1 MSYSFFIIHAKDV
14 KTNMRRTITNGNLT
28 KEFIL
33 SKISQVSIFSAYIG
47 VDAEII
53 EHCID
58 TGEFISSPFRV
69 DEHPSFGFRYDNRGK
84 LKAKD
89 FAGYFHGDCF
99 DAAALVISEIIH
111 KNVDISNKGWF
122 IFVLKHIAYTFRNII
137 YGKDK
142 DENIEG
148 IIAEGVN
155 AARNRKPIIEFVPR
169 QWNNYDKNYW
179 GKFHVPISY
188 LNTNF
193 VYPVDYFYINRK
205 VNPEPKYYYEND
217 RKDVCYAYMLGQDK
231 RGIYNI
237 KLYFPNRKH
246 GTIRFITNSNCL
258 EGLLNLELNEYDS
271 IIITKSTKDRIS
283 LRAYL
288 DAIDLSISYG
298 GTALRTIGLV
308 NIPHESYKLKQNEY
322 DWLRAKCP
330 NGLILSLMDNDNTG
344 YREAIWLRNNYNI
357 IPLCIPREYEVKDF
371 AELRSKYSIETIKE
385 LINLSYNYIADNYAE
400 NEFSWN
406 TGESYSVPY

>member
-1 MSYSFFIIHAKDV
+1 
-14 KTNMRRTITNGNLT
+14 MRRTITNGNLT

-179 GKFHVPISY
+179 RKFHVPISY

-246 GTIRFITNSNCL
+246 GTVRFITNSNCL
-258 EGLLNLELNEYDS
+258 EGLLNLELSEYDS

>member
-1 MSYSFFIIHAKDV
+1 
-14 KTNMRRTITNGNLT
+14 MRRTVTNGNLT

-33 SKISQVSIFSAYIG
+33 SKISQVSIFSAYTG

-58 TGEFISSPFRV
+58 NGEFISSPFRV

-231 RGIYNI
+231 RGVYNI

-246 GTIRFITNSNCL
+246 GTVRFITNSNCL
-258 EGLLNLELNEYDS
+258 EGLLNLELSEYDS

-400 NEFSWN
+400 NEFSWD
-406 TGESYSVPY
+406 TGKSYSVPF

>member
-1 MSYSFFIIHAKDV
+1 
-14 KTNMRRTITNGNLT
+14 MRRTITNGNLT

-33 SKISQVSIFSAYIG
+33 SKISQVSIFSAYTG
-47 VDAEII
+47 VDTEVI
-53 EHCID
+53 ENCIE

-122 IFVLKHIAYTFRNII
+122 IFILKHIAYTFRNII

-179 GKFHVPISY
+179 GKFHVPINY

-193 VYPVDYFYINRK
+193 IYPVDYFYINRK

-246 GTIRFITNSNCL
+246 GTVRFITNSNCL
-258 EGLLNLELNEYDS
+258 EGLLNLELSEYDS

-400 NEFSWN
+400 NEFSWD
-406 TGESYSVPY
+406 TGESYSVPF

>member
-1 MSYSFFIIHAKDV
+1 
-14 KTNMRRTITNGNLT
+14 MRRTVTNGNLT

-33 SKISQVSIFSAYIG
+33 SKISQVSIFSAYTG
-47 VDAEII
+47 VDTEVI
-53 EHCID
+53 ESCIE

-148 IIAEGVN
+148 IIAKGVN
-155 AARNRKPIIEFVPR
+155 AAKNRKPIIEFVPR

-231 RGIYNI
+231 RGVYNI

-246 GTIRFITNSNCL
+246 GTVRFITNSNCL
-258 EGLLNLELNEYDS
+258 EGLLNLELSEYDS

-288 DAIDLSISYG
+288 DAIDLSIPYG
-298 GTALRTIGLV
+298 GTALRAIGLV

-344 YREAIWLRNNYNI
+344 YRETIWLRNNYNI

-400 NEFSWN
+400 NEFSWD
-406 TGESYSVPY
+406 TGESYSVPF

>member
-1 MSYSFFIIHAKDV
+1 
-14 KTNMRRTITNGNLT
+14 MRRTITNGNLT

-69 DEHPSFGFRYDNRGK
+69 DEHPSFGFKYDNRGK

-231 RGIYNI
+231 RGVYNI

-246 GTIRFITNSNCL
+246 GTVRFITNSNCL
-258 EGLLNLELNEYDS
+258 EGLLNLELSEYDS

-400 NEFSWN
+400 NEFSWD
-406 TGESYSVPY
+406 TGESYSVPF

>member
-1 MSYSFFIIHAKDV
+1 
-14 KTNMRRTITNGNLT
+14 MRRTITNGNLT

-231 RGIYNI
+231 RGVYNI

-246 GTIRFITNSNCL
+246 GTVRFITNSNCL

-400 NEFSWN
+400 NEFSWD
-406 TGESYSVPY
+406 TGKSYSVPF

>member
-1 MSYSFFIIHAKDV
+1 
-14 KTNMRRTITNGNLT
+14 MRRTVTNGNLT

-33 SKISQVSIFSAYIG
+33 SKISQVSIFSAYTG
-47 VDAEII
+47 VDTEVI
-53 EHCID
+53 ENCIE

-148 IIAEGVN
+148 IIAEGIN
-155 AARNRKPIIEFVPR
+155 AGRNRKPIIEFVPR

-258 EGLLNLELNEYDS
+258 EGLLNLELDEYDS

-322 DWLRAKCP
+322 DWLRAKCS

-385 LINLSYNYIADNYAE
+385 LINLSYNYIADDYAE

>member
-1 MSYSFFIIHAKDV
+1 
-14 KTNMRRTITNGNLT
+14 MRRTVTNGNLT

-33 SKISQVSIFSAYIG
+33 SKISQVSIFSAYTG
-47 VDAEII
+47 VDTEVI
-53 EHCID
+53 ENCIE

-69 DEHPSFGFRYDNRGK
+69 DEHPSFGFRYNNRGK

-99 DAAALVISEIIH
+99 DTAALVISEIIH

-231 RGIYNI
+231 RGVYNI

-246 GTIRFITNSNCL
+246 GTVRFITNSNCL

-400 NEFSWN
+400 NEFSWD
-406 TGESYSVPY
+406 TGESYPQPF

>member
-1 MSYSFFIIHAKDV
+1 
-14 KTNMRRTITNGNLT
+14 MRRTVTNGNLT

-33 SKISQVSIFSAYIG
+33 SKISQVSIFSAYTG

-122 IFVLKHIAYTFRNII
+122 IFILKHIAYTFRNII

-148 IIAEGVN
+148 IIAKGVN

-179 GKFHVPISY
+179 GKFHIPISY

-231 RGIYNI
+231 RGVYNI

-400 NEFSWN
+400 NEFSWD
-406 TGESYSVPY
+406 TGESYSQPF

>member
-1 MSYSFFIIHAKDV
+1 
-14 KTNMRRTITNGNLT
+14 MRRTVTNGNLT

-33 SKISQVSIFSAYIG
+33 SKISQVSIFSAYTG
-47 VDAEII
+47 VDTEVI
-53 EHCID
+53 ENCIN

-69 DEHPSFGFRYDNRGK
+69 DEHPSFGFKYDNRGK

-137 YGKDK
+137 YGNDK

-231 RGIYNI
+231 RGVYNI

-246 GTIRFITNSNCL
+246 GTVRFITNSNCL
-258 EGLLNLELNEYDS
+258 EGLLNLELSEYDS

-400 NEFSWN
+400 NEFSWD
-406 TGESYSVPY
+406 TGESYPQPF

>member
-1 MSYSFFIIHAKDV
+1 
-14 KTNMRRTITNGNLT
+14 MRRTITNGNLT

-69 DEHPSFGFRYDNRGK
+69 DEHPSFGFKYDNRGK

-179 GKFHVPISY
+179 RKFHVPISY

-246 GTIRFITNSNCL
+246 GTVRFITNSNCL
-258 EGLLNLELNEYDS
+258 EGLLNLELSEYDS

-400 NEFSWN
+400 NEFSWD
-406 TGESYSVPY
+406 TGKSYSVPF

>member
-1 MSYSFFIIHAKDV
+1 
-14 KTNMRRTITNGNLT
+14 MRRTITNGNLT

-179 GKFHVPISY
+179 RKFHVPISY

-231 RGIYNI
+231 RGVYNI

-246 GTIRFITNSNCL
+246 GTVRFITNSNCL
-258 EGLLNLELNEYDS
+258 EGLLNLELSEYDS

-400 NEFSWN
+400 NEFSWD
-406 TGESYSVPY
+406 TGESYSVPF

>member
-1 MSYSFFIIHAKDV
+1 
-14 KTNMRRTITNGNLT
+14 MRRTITNGNLT

-122 IFVLKHIAYTFRNII
+122 IFILKHIAYTFRNII

-246 GTIRFITNSNCL
+246 GTVRFITNSNCL

-344 YREAIWLRNNYNI
+344 YREAIWLRNNYDI

-371 AELRSKYSIETIKE
+371 AELRSKYSTETIKE

-400 NEFSWN
+400 NEFSWD
-406 TGESYSVPY
+406 TEKSYSIPF

>member
-1 MSYSFFIIHAKDV
+1 
-14 KTNMRRTITNGNLT
+14 MRRTITNGNLT

-142 DENIEG
+142 DENIEV

-179 GKFHVPISY
+179 GKFYVPISY

-217 RKDVCYAYMLGQDK
+217 RKDVCYAYILGQDK
-231 RGIYNI
+231 KGIYNI

>member
-1 MSYSFFIIHAKDV
+1 
-14 KTNMRRTITNGNLT
+14 MRRTITNGNLT

-122 IFVLKHIAYTFRNII
+122 IFILKHIAYTFRNII

-231 RGIYNI
+231 RGVYNI

-246 GTIRFITNSNCL
+246 GTVRFITNSNCL

-400 NEFSWN
+400 NEFSWD
-406 TGESYSVPY
+406 TGESYSVPF

>member
-1 MSYSFFIIHAKDV
+1 
-14 KTNMRRTITNGNLT
+14 MRRTVTNGNLT

-33 SKISQVSIFSAYIG
+33 SKISQVSIFSAYTG
-47 VDAEII
+47 VDTEVI
-53 EHCID
+53 ENCIE

-69 DEHPSFGFRYDNRGK
+69 DEHPSFGFKYDSRGK

-179 GKFHVPISY
+179 RKFHVPISY

-231 RGIYNI
+231 RGVYNI

-246 GTIRFITNSNCL
+246 GTVRFITNSNCL
-258 EGLLNLELNEYDS
+258 EGLLNLELSEYDS

-400 NEFSWN
+400 NEFSWD
-406 TGESYSVPY
+406 TGESYSVPF

>member
-1 MSYSFFIIHAKDV
+1 
-14 KTNMRRTITNGNLT
+14 MRRTVTNGNLT

-246 GTIRFITNSNCL
+246 GTVRFITNSNCL
-258 EGLLNLELNEYDS
+258 EGLLNLELSEYDS

-400 NEFSWN
+400 NEFSWD
-406 TGESYSVPY
+406 TGKNYSVPF

>member
-1 MSYSFFIIHAKDV
+1 
-14 KTNMRRTITNGNLT
+14 MRRTITNGNLT

-33 SKISQVSIFSAYIG
+33 SKISQVSIFSAYTG
-47 VDAEII
+47 VDTEVI
-53 EHCID
+53 ENCIE
-58 TGEFISSPFRV
+58 TGEFISSPFRI

-231 RGIYNI
+231 RGVYNI

-246 GTIRFITNSNCL
+246 GTVRFITNSNCL
-258 EGLLNLELNEYDS
+258 EGLLNLELSEYDS

-385 LINLSYNYIADNYAE
+385 LINLSYNYISDNYAE
-400 NEFSWN
+400 NEFSWD
-406 TGESYSVPY
+406 TGESYSVPF

>member
-1 MSYSFFIIHAKDV
+1 
-14 KTNMRRTITNGNLT
+14 
-28 KEFIL
+28 
-33 SKISQVSIFSAYIG
+33 
-47 VDAEII
+47 
-53 EHCID
+53 
-58 TGEFISSPFRV
+58 
-69 DEHPSFGFRYDNRGK
+69 
-84 LKAKD
+84 
-89 FAGYFHGDCF
+89 
-99 DAAALVISEIIH
+99 
-111 KNVDISNKGWF
+111 
-122 IFVLKHIAYTFRNII
+122 
-137 YGKDK
+137 
-142 DENIEG
+142 
-148 IIAEGVN
+148 
-155 AARNRKPIIEFVPR
+155 
-169 QWNNYDKNYW
+169 
-179 GKFHVPISY
+179 
-188 LNTNF
+188 
-193 VYPVDYFYINRK
+193 
-205 VNPEPKYYYEND
+205 
-217 RKDVCYAYMLGQDK
+217 MLGQDK
-231 RGIYNI
+231 RGVYNI

-400 NEFSWN
+400 NEFSWD
-406 TGESYSVPY
+406 TGESYSQPF

>member
-1 MSYSFFIIHAKDV
+1 
-14 KTNMRRTITNGNLT
+14 MRRTITNGNLT

-53 EHCID
+53 KHCID

-122 IFVLKHIAYTFRNII
+122 IFILKHIAYTFRNII

-148 IIAEGVN
+148 IIAKGVN

-400 NEFSWN
+400 NEFSWD
-406 TGESYSVPY
+406 TGKNYSVPF

>member
-1 MSYSFFIIHAKDV
+1 
-14 KTNMRRTITNGNLT
+14 MRRTITNGNLT

-231 RGIYNI
+231 RGVYNI

-246 GTIRFITNSNCL
+246 GTVRFITNSNCL
-258 EGLLNLELNEYDS
+258 EGLLNLELSEYDS

-400 NEFSWN
+400 NEFSWD
-406 TGESYSVPY
+406 TGKSYSVPF

>member
-1 MSYSFFIIHAKDV
+1 
-14 KTNMRRTITNGNLT
+14 MRRTITNGNLT

-258 EGLLNLELNEYDS
+258 EGLLNLELSEYDS

>member
-1 MSYSFFIIHAKDV
+1 
-14 KTNMRRTITNGNLT
+14 MRRTVTNGNLT

-155 AARNRKPIIEFVPR
+155 AARNRKHIIEFVPR

-179 GKFHVPISY
+179 GKFHIPISY

-231 RGIYNI
+231 RGVYNI

-246 GTIRFITNSNCL
+246 GTVRFITNSNCL
-258 EGLLNLELNEYDS
+258 EGLLNLELSEYDS

-400 NEFSWN
+400 NEFSWD
-406 TGESYSVPY
+406 TGESYPLPY

>member
-1 MSYSFFIIHAKDV
+1 
-14 KTNMRRTITNGNLT
+14 MRRTVTNGNLT

-69 DEHPSFGFRYDNRGK
+69 DEHPSFGFRYNNRGK

-148 IIAEGVN
+148 IIAEGIN

-231 RGIYNI
+231 LGVYNI

-246 GTIRFITNSNCL
+246 GTVRFITNSNCL
-258 EGLLNLELNEYDS
+258 EGLLNLELSEYDS

-298 GTALRTIGLV
+298 GTVLQTIGLV

-400 NEFSWN
+400 NEFSWD
-406 TGESYSVPY
+406 TGESYSVPF

>member
-1 MSYSFFIIHAKDV
+1 
-14 KTNMRRTITNGNLT
+14 MRRTVTNGNLT

-69 DEHPSFGFRYDNRGK
+69 DEHPSFGFKYDNRGK

-231 RGIYNI
+231 RGVYNI

-246 GTIRFITNSNCL
+246 GTVRFITNSNCL
-258 EGLLNLELNEYDS
+258 EGLLNLELSEYDS

-400 NEFSWN
+400 NEFSWD
-406 TGESYSVPY
+406 TGKSYSVPF

>member
-1 MSYSFFIIHAKDV
+1 
-14 KTNMRRTITNGNLT
+14 MRRTVTNGNLT

-33 SKISQVSIFSAYIG
+33 SKISQVSIFSAYTG
-47 VDAEII
+47 VDTEVI
-53 EHCID
+53 ENCIE

-193 VYPVDYFYINRK
+193 IYPVDYFYINRK

-400 NEFSWN
+400 NEFSWD
-406 TGESYSVPY
+406 TGKNYSVPF

>member
-1 MSYSFFIIHAKDV
+1 
-14 KTNMRRTITNGNLT
+14 MRRTVTNGNLT

-33 SKISQVSIFSAYIG
+33 SKISQVSIFSAYTG

-69 DEHPSFGFRYDNRGK
+69 DEHPSFGFRYGNRGK

-231 RGIYNI
+231 RGVYNI

-246 GTIRFITNSNCL
+246 GTVRFITNSNCL
-258 EGLLNLELNEYDS
+258 EGLLNLELSEYDS

-400 NEFSWN
+400 NEFSWD
-406 TGESYSVPY
+406 TGESYSQPF

>member
-1 MSYSFFIIHAKDV
+1 
-14 KTNMRRTITNGNLT
+14 MRRTITNGNLT

-122 IFVLKHIAYTFRNII
+122 IFILKHIAYTFRNII

-258 EGLLNLELNEYDS
+258 EGLLNLELSEYDS

-406 TGESYSVPY
+406 TGESYSVPF

>member
-1 MSYSFFIIHAKDV
+1 
-14 KTNMRRTITNGNLT
+14 MRRTITNGNLT

>member
-1 MSYSFFIIHAKDV
+1 
-14 KTNMRRTITNGNLT
+14 MRRTVTNGNLT

-53 EHCID
+53 EHCIN

-231 RGIYNI
+231 RGVYNI

-246 GTIRFITNSNCL
+246 GTVRFITNSNCL

-400 NEFSWN
+400 DEFSWD
-406 TGESYSVPY
+406 TGESYPLPY

>member
-1 MSYSFFIIHAKDV
+1 
-14 KTNMRRTITNGNLT
+14 MRRTVTNGNLT

-33 SKISQVSIFSAYIG
+33 SKISQVSIFSAYTG
-47 VDAEII
+47 VDTEVI
-53 EHCID
+53 ENCIE

-231 RGIYNI
+231 RGVYNI

-246 GTIRFITNSNCL
+246 GTVRFITNSNCL
-258 EGLLNLELNEYDS
+258 EGLLNLELSEYDS

-400 NEFSWN
+400 NEFSWD
-406 TGESYSVPY
+406 TGKNYSVPF

>member
-1 MSYSFFIIHAKDV
+1 
-14 KTNMRRTITNGNLT
+14 MRRTVTNGNLT

-53 EHCID
+53 EHCIN

-179 GKFHVPISY
+179 GKFHVPINY

-231 RGIYNI
+231 RGVYNI

-246 GTIRFITNSNCL
+246 GTVRFITNSNCL
-258 EGLLNLELNEYDS
+258 EGLLNLELSEYDS

-288 DAIDLSISYG
+288 DALDLSIPYG

-400 NEFSWN
+400 NEFSWD
-406 TGESYSVPY
+406 TGESYPQPF

>member
-1 MSYSFFIIHAKDV
+1 
-14 KTNMRRTITNGNLT
+14 MRRTITNGNLT

-122 IFVLKHIAYTFRNII
+122 IFILKHIAYTFRNII

-231 RGIYNI
+231 RGVYNI

-246 GTIRFITNSNCL
+246 GTVRFITNSNCL
-258 EGLLNLELNEYDS
+258 EGLLNLELSEYDS

-400 NEFSWN
+400 NEFSWD
-406 TGESYSVPY
+406 TGKSYSVPF

>member
-1 MSYSFFIIHAKDV
+1 
-14 KTNMRRTITNGNLT
+14 MRRTVTNGNLT

-33 SKISQVSIFSAYIG
+33 SKISQVSIFSAYTG

-122 IFVLKHIAYTFRNII
+122 IFVLKHIAYTFRHII

-155 AARNRKPIIEFVPR
+155 AAKNRKPIIEFVPR

-179 GKFHVPISY
+179 GKFHVPINY

-193 VYPVDYFYINRK
+193 IYPVDYFYINRK

-246 GTIRFITNSNCL
+246 GTVRFITNSNCL
-258 EGLLNLELNEYDS
+258 EGLLNLELSEYDS

-298 GTALRTIGLV
+298 GTSLRTIGLV

-330 NGLILSLMDNDNTG
+330 NGVILSLMDNDNTG

-357 IPLCIPREYEVKDF
+357 IPLCIPKEYEVKDF

-400 NEFSWN
+400 NEFSWD
-406 TGESYSVPY
+406 TGESYSQPF

>member
-1 MSYSFFIIHAKDV
+1 
-14 KTNMRRTITNGNLT
+14 MRRTVTNGNLT

-33 SKISQVSIFSAYIG
+33 SKISQVSIFSAYTG
-47 VDAEII
+47 VDTEVI
-53 EHCID
+53 ENCIN

-69 DEHPSFGFRYDNRGK
+69 DEHPSFGFKYDNRGK

-89 FAGYFHGDCF
+89 FAGHFHGDCF

-231 RGIYNI
+231 RGVYNI

-246 GTIRFITNSNCL
+246 GTVRFITNSNCL
-258 EGLLNLELNEYDS
+258 EGLLNLELSEYDS

-288 DAIDLSISYG
+288 DAIDLSIPYG

-400 NEFSWN
+400 NEFSWD
-406 TGESYSVPY
+406 TGESYPQPF

>member
-1 MSYSFFIIHAKDV
+1 
-14 KTNMRRTITNGNLT
+14 MRRTVTNGNLT

-33 SKISQVSIFSAYIG
+33 SKISQVSIFSAYTG
-47 VDAEII
+47 VDTEVI
-53 EHCID
+53 ENCIE

-122 IFVLKHIAYTFRNII
+122 IFILKHIAYTFRNII

-400 NEFSWN
+400 NEFSWD
-406 TGESYSVPY
+406 TGKNYSVPF

>member
-1 MSYSFFIIHAKDV
+1 
-14 KTNMRRTITNGNLT
+14 MRRTVTNGNLT

-33 SKISQVSIFSAYIG
+33 SKISQASIFSAYTG
-47 VDAEII
+47 VDTEVI
-53 EHCID
+53 ENCIE

-231 RGIYNI
+231 RGVYNI

-246 GTIRFITNSNCL
+246 GTVRFITNSNCL
-258 EGLLNLELNEYDS
+258 EGLLNLELSEYDS

-400 NEFSWN
+400 NEFSWD
-406 TGESYSVPY
+406 TGESYSVPF

>member
-1 MSYSFFIIHAKDV
+1 
-14 KTNMRRTITNGNLT
+14 MRRTVTNGNLT

-33 SKISQVSIFSAYIG
+33 SKISQVSIFSAYTG
-47 VDAEII
+47 VDTEVI
-53 EHCID
+53 ENCIE

-122 IFVLKHIAYTFRNII
+122 IFILKHIAYTFRNII

-258 EGLLNLELNEYDS
+258 EGLLNLEFSEYDS

-400 NEFSWN
+400 NEFSWD
-406 TGESYSVPY
+406 TGESYSVPF